1 MKIPL
6 VLVGRP
12 GGGSARV
19 AAVIRELGLDGWVRA
34 AGYRADEDVRAL
46 YAAAAVLIVPS
57 FAEGFGLPL
66 LEAMA
71 CGLPA
76 AVSGCSALPE
86 VGRDAAVY
94 FDPADH
100 DQMAAVIGGLLRDEA
115 KRQEMREKGRQR
127 ARDFE
132 WKKTAAATLDFYR
145 TVVGRR

>member
-1 MKIPL
+1 ML
-6 VLVGRP
+6 VF
-12 GGGSARV
+12 
-19 AAVIRELGLDGWVRA
+19 
-34 AGYRADEDVRAL
+34 
-46 YAAAAVLIVPS
+46 PS

-86 VGRDAAVY
+86 VGRDAAAY
-94 FDPADH
+94 FDPAHH

-115 KRQEMREKGRQR
+115 KRADMREKGLRR

-132 WKKTAAATLDFYR
+132 WKKTAAATLEFYR
-145 TVVGRR
+145 TVVERR